1 MPSLFEVTT
10 RNHSYTT
17 RIGRS
22 KVAATRSTI
31 ADDLKPLSGIS
42 KSQAWVF
49 VHSKFKIKESVESKL
64 YVVMLVS
71 SMRGSFRFRV

>member
-22 KVAATRSTI
+22 KVVATRSTI
-31 ADDLKPLSGIS
+31 DGDLKLLSKIS
-42 KSQAWVF
+42 KSQ
-49 VHSKFKIKESVESKL
+49 
-64 YVVMLVS
+64 M
-71 SMRGSFRFRV
+71 